1 MKYCAHCG
9 NELLDEAVICPKCGC
24 RVENGKGVKA
34 TDQKDFIMVIK
45 IFMIVACVLGGF
57 AFLIPLAWMIPMTVS
72 VVNRLESRQPIGVGF
87 KVCVLLF
94 VSVIAGI
101 LLFFIDTEN
110 YLC

>member
-57 AFLIPLAWMIPMTVS
+57 AFLIPLAWMIPMTV
-72 VVNRLESRQPIGVGF
+72 
-87 KVCVLLF
+87 LLF